1 MFNNYKIIDQSNR
14 AKTEIQE
21 SVYIKRENM
30 CLTSSQKDVNFE
42 YRDRV
47 GSIEE
52 HGSILDP
59 PRT

>member
-1 MFNNYKIIDQSNR
+1 MFNNYKITDQSNR

-21 SVYIKRENM
+21 SVYTKRENM

-47 GSIEE
+47 GLIEE

-59 PRT
+59 PKT